1 MIVIQEVFA
10 NSEREYAKFFGSSF
24 RAMRGTQLDKKA
36 AARDGPSS
44 TVHRVCRTYVHV
56 EVISEVH
63 IESGGDE
70 PTPPEI
76 AKAPANHGLTQMR
89 AGNEFPIHGTPA
101 RKSHVVQGIRLGREV
116 RCVKALNLKRR
127 VSALHPQE
135 TRG

>member
-63 IESGGDE
+63 VESGGDE
-70 PTPPEI
+70 LTPPER
-76 AKAPANHGLTQMR
+76 AQTPANHGLKQLRT
-89 AGNEFPIHGTPA
+89 GNEFPIYETPA
-101 RKSHVVQGIRLGREV
+101 RNPPESEGEVVRSPSTGDKRLTHT
-116 RCVKALNLKRR
+116 
-127 VSALHPQE
+127 SPQP
-135 TRG
+135 GG